1 MSEFDTRVGTLAA
14 GPSPG
19 QVRNAGAARSTD
31 QKSAEKPRASTGVE
45 STAAAI
51 VAPRTTEG
59 GAAQQVVSHD
69 SGLSETLDR
78 VASLLDDFVPNGGGN
93 DGEAATS
100 LEISQDG
107 DTGRFI
113 YKTVDDKTGEVVR
126 QFPPEEVLNFITR
139 FREAA
144 GLLVDGKV

>member
-19 QVRNAGAARSTD
+19 QVRNAGAARS
-31 QKSAEKPRASTGVE
+31 AEKKSTEEPRASKGVE
-45 STAAAI
+45 SKAAV
-51 VAPRTTEG
+51 VASRTTSG

-78 VASLLDDFVPNGGGN
+78 VASLLDDFVPGGGG
-93 DGEAATS
+93 DEVVTS
-100 LEISQDG
+100 LQISQD
-107 DTGRFI
+107 DETGRFV
-113 YKTVDDKTGEVVR
+113 YKTVDVETGEVIR

-144 GLLVDGKV
+144 GLLIDGEV

>member
-19 QVRNAGAARSTD
+19 QVRNPSAARSTD
-31 QKSAEKPRASTGVE
+31 KKSTEEPKASAGVE
-45 STAAAI
+45 RKTAV
-51 VAPRTTEG
+51 VASRTTSG
-59 GAAQQVVSHD
+59 GAAQQVISHD

-78 VASLLDDFVPNGGGN
+78 VASLLDDFVPNVGG
-93 DGEAATS
+93 EKAATS
-100 LEISQDG
+100 LEISQDSE
-107 DTGRFI
+107 TGRFV
-113 YKTVDDKTGEVVR
+113 YKRIDVETGEVVQ

-144 GLLVDGKV
+144 GLLIDGEV

>member
-19 QVRNAGAARSTD
+19 QVRNPSAARSTD
-31 QKSAEKPRASTGVE
+31 SKSAEEPKASKGVDRK
-45 STAAAI
+45 TAV
-51 VAPRTTEG
+51 VASRTTSG

-78 VASLLDDFVPNGGGN
+78 VASLLDDFVPGGAVG
-93 DGEAATS
+93 GEKVTTS
-100 LEISQDG
+100 LEISQDSE
-107 DTGRFI
+107 TGRFI
-113 YKTVDDKTGEVVR
+113 YQRFDDETGEVVS

-144 GLLVDGKV
+144 GRLIDGSV

>member
-19 QVRNAGAARSTD
+19 QVRNPSAARSTD
-31 QKSAEKPRASTGVE
+31 KNSAEEPKASSGVE
-45 STAAAI
+45 RKTAV
-51 VAPRTTEG
+51 VASRTSAG
-59 GAAQQVVSHD
+59 GAAQQIVSHD

-78 VASLLDDFVPNGGGN
+78 VSSLLEDFVPGDFGSQA
-93 DGEAATS
+93 ETS
-100 LEISQDG
+100 LQISQDEE
-107 DTGRFI
+107 TGRFV
-113 YKTVDDKTGEVVR
+113 YRSVDVETGEVVR

-144 GLLVDGKV
+144 GLLIDGEV

>member
-19 QVRNAGAARSTD
+19 QVRNPSAARSTD
-31 QKSAEKPRASTGVE
+31 KKSAEEPKASSGVE
-45 STAAAI
+45 RKAAV
-51 VAPRTTEG
+51 VASRTTAG
-59 GAAQQVVSHD
+59 GAAQQVISHD

-78 VASLLDDFVPNGGGN
+78 VASLLDDFVPSGVGGK
-93 DGEAATS
+93 AATS
-100 LEISQDG
+100 LEISQDSE
-107 DTGRFI
+107 TGRFI
-113 YKTVDDKTGEVVR
+113 YKRIDDETGEVVR

-144 GLLVDGKV
+144 GLLIDGEV

>member
-19 QVRNAGAARSTD
+19 QVRNPSAARSTD
-31 QKSAEKPRASTGVE
+31 KNSSEEPKASSGVE
-45 STAAAI
+45 SSTAAAA
-51 VAPRTTEG
+51 VSRTTSG
-59 GAAQQVVSHD
+59 GAAQQVISHD

-78 VASLLDDFVPNGGGN
+78 VSSLLEDFVPGDFGSQA
-93 DGEAATS
+93 ETS
-100 LEISQDG
+100 LQISQDEE
-107 DTGRFI
+107 TGRFV
-113 YKTVDDKTGEVVR
+113 YRSVDVETGEVVR

-144 GLLVDGKV
+144 GLLIDGEV